1 MITKDGVK
9 MTANK
14 YAKEVIW
21 NRLDDVLEGYWVE
34 GNFDVERID
43 FDSQSKTFG
52 KNIAP
57 ITEREVL
64 EIQKMIN
71 KRVAG
76 ITKYLGYT
84 TDHINI
90 K

>member
-1 MITKDGVK
+1 MITKNGVK

-14 YAKEVIW
+14 YAKEVILD
-21 NRLDDVLEGYWVE
+21 RLDDALEGYWVE
-34 GNFDVERID
+34 GNWDVENLD
-43 FDSQSKTFG
+43 LDANSKTFG

-57 ITEREVL
+57 ITEREVR

-76 ITKYLGYT
+76 ITKYLGYS
-84 TDHINI
+84 TDHINY
-90 K
+90 

>member
-14 YAKEVIW
+14 YAKEVILD
-21 NRLDDVLEGYWVE
+21 RLDDVLDGYWVE
-34 GNFDVERID
+34 HNTDVED
-43 FDSQSKTFG
+43 MDLDSQSKTFG

-57 ITEREVL
+57 ITEREVK

-84 TDHINI
+84 TDHINY
-90 K
+90 

>member
-14 YAKEVIW
+14 YAKEVILD
-21 NRLDDVLEGYWVE
+21 RLDDALEGYWVE
-34 GNFDVERID
+34 GNFDVD
-43 FDSQSKTFG
+43 NLDLDSQSKTFG

-57 ITEREVL
+57 ITEREVR

-76 ITKYLGYT
+76 ITKYLGYS
-84 TDHINI
+84 TDHINY
-90 K
+90 